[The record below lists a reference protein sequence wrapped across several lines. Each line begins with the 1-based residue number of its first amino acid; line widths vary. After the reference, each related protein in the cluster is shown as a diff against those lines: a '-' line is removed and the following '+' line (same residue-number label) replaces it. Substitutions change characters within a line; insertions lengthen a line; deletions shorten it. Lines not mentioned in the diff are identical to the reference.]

1 MKKLVIKTTLITLAS
16 LIGAMAIT
24 FGAVALFAPGFTAG
38 IFNGVGNYS
47 ATVFF
52 YEKQYAKTQSVI
64 DLMVLV
70 DKVDY
75 ENDSVRAEKYLE
87 LLVNHKDFDK
97 VSNVGGST
105 VSEKEFYVSN
115 YALVLAKNNKFADAL
130 SVSSEFVKENGY
142 TNYNPY
148 RILIYDYTE
157 IADDNLRSILT
168 DLLGITPNE
177 KVVADVNYINNK
189 LLG

>member
-1 MKKLVIKTTLITLAS
+1 LKKLVIKTTLITLAS

-24 FGAVALFAPGFTAG
+24 FGAIALFAPGFTAG

-52 YEKQYAKTQSVI
+52 YEKQYAKTQSLI
-64 DLMVLV
+64 DLMILV

-75 ENDSVRAEKYLE
+75 EKDGVKAEKYLE

-97 VSNVGGST
+97 LSGVDGGT
-105 VSEKEFYVSN
+105 VSENEFYLGN
-115 YALVLAKNNKFADAL
+115 YALVLAKNDKFADAL

-157 IADDNLRSILT
+157 ITDDNLRSILT
-168 DLLGITPNE
+168 DLLGITPSE

>member
-97 VSNVGGST
+97 VSNVEGST

-115 YALVLAKNNKFADAL
+115 YALVLAKNDKFADAL

-168 DLLGITPNE
+168 DLLGITPSE

>member
-97 VSNVGGST
+97 LSNVEGST

-115 YALVLAKNNKFADAL
+115 YALVLAKNDKFADAL

-157 IADDNLRSILT
+157 ITDDNLRSILT
-168 DLLGITPNE
+168 DLLGITPKE

>member
-105 VSEKEFYVSN
+105 VSGKEFYVSN
-115 YALVLAKNNKFADAL
+115 YALVLAKNDKFADAL

>member
-1 MKKLVIKTTLITLAS
+1 M
-16 LIGAMAIT
+16 
-24 FGAVALFAPGFTAG
+24 
-38 IFNGVGNYS
+38 
-47 ATVFF
+47 
-52 YEKQYAKTQSVI
+52 
-64 DLMVLV
+64 
-70 DKVDY
+70 
-75 ENDSVRAEKYLE
+75 
-87 LLVNHKDFDK
+87 
-97 VSNVGGST
+97 GGST

-115 YALVLAKNNKFADAL
+115 YALVLAKNDKFADAL

>member
-115 YALVLAKNNKFADAL
+115 YALVLAKNDKFADAL

-168 DLLGITPNE
+168 DLLGITPSE

>member
-24 FGAVALFAPGFTAG
+24 FGAIALFAPGFTAG

-52 YEKQYAKTQSVI
+52 YEKQYAKTQSLI
-64 DLMVLV
+64 DLMILV

-75 ENDSVRAEKYLE
+75 EKDGVKAEKYLE

-97 VSNVGGST
+97 LSGVDGGT
-105 VSEKEFYVSN
+105 VSENEFYLGN
-115 YALVLAKNNKFADAL
+115 YALVLAKNDKFADAL

-157 IADDNLRSILT
+157 ITDDNLRSILT
-168 DLLGITPNE
+168 DLLGITPSE

>member
-24 FGAVALFAPGFTAG
+24 FGAIALFAPGFTAG

-52 YEKQYAKTQSVI
+52 YEKQYAKTQSLI
-64 DLMVLV
+64 DLMILV

-75 ENDSVRAEKYLE
+75 EKDGVRAEKYLE

-97 VSNVGGST
+97 LSGVDGGT
-105 VSEKEFYVSN
+105 VSENEFYLGN
-115 YALVLAKNNKFADAL
+115 YALVLAKNDKFVKAL

-157 IADDNLRSILT
+157 ITDDNLRSILT
-168 DLLGITPNE
+168 DLLGITPSE

>member
-115 YALVLAKNNKFADAL
+115 YALVLAKNDKFADAL